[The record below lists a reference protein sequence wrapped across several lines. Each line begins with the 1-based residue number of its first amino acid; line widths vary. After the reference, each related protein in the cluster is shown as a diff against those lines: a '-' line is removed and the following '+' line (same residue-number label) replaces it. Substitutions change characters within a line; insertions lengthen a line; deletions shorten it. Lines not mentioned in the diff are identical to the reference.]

1 MMSFLNS
8 GKSGSSN
15 NKKGPSTNRIIMWV
29 LIGGFALY
37 LIGSGVY
44 GMLTN

>member
-1 MMSFLNS
+1 VSSVNP
-8 GKSGSSN
+8 GNSGSSN

-44 GMLTN
+44 GMLVN

>member
-1 MMSFLNS
+1 VSSVNP

-15 NKKGPSTNRIIMWV
+15 GKKGPSRNRIIMWV

-37 LIGSGVY
+37 LIGSGIY
-44 GMLTN
+44 GMLVN

>member
-1 MMSFLNS
+1 MSFLNS
-8 GKSGSSN
+8 SNSGSSDN
-15 NKKGPSTNRIIMWV
+15 KKKGPSTNRIIMWV

>member
-1 MMSFLNS
+1 MSFLNP
-8 GKSGSSN
+8 GKSGSSGD
-15 NKKGPSTNRIIMWV
+15 KKGPSTNRIIVWV

-37 LIGSGVY
+37 LIGSGIY